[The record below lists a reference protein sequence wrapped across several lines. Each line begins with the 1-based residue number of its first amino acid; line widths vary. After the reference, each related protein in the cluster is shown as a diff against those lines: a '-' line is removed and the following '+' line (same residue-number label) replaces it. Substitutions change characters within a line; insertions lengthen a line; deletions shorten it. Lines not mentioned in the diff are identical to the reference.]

1 MKRLLSAFSAFF
13 LLGPLLFSQT
23 DKLGITDK
31 INAELDRAPSVAAL
45 EKEAALR
52 YAGSDFYAAMQLY
65 ARALEADTMNVKA
78 LEGYGKAAYDF
89 YALPQADWAYSTL
102 LNNNLGKADQS
113 TLLRLADIKY
123 RRGDYQEAKELYYK
137 YLFVTPP
144 AEPRAEDMDIAQ
156 ERMER
161 CDWAMALLRDAD
173 IQVITTHLDTLI
185 NSPYAEYAPRLFEK
199 KLYFSSFRFPHE
211 KDKDKPKRHL
221 IGMMRTTE
229 LGKDSVINVQSTP
242 ENSGEQHNAYATFS
256 ADGQTMYYCQCEYT
270 EMALFRCDIYRRQRK
285 DQDWGAAQKLP
296 ETINNPEFTNT
307 QPATGKLPDGR
318 ELLFFV
324 SDRAGKGGRDIW
336 YCTVSGDDFGAP
348 VNLSAVN
355 TPKDEVTPYFHDSS
369 QTLYYSTNGPATLGG
384 FDIYKSEYAG
394 GNWAAPK
401 HTGAELNTSAND
413 VYFSLTPSGK
423 IGFLSSN
430 RAGAINYSEEA
441 CCYDIFKVDISKP
454 EMLAVNF
461 NKFTGDSLPET
472 TMRLVTLEDS
482 RASEEFKMKVTPP
495 SQEFKVSPNKQYLII
510 TDKENYIS
518 DTVAFSTP
526 KTMWEERM
534 VQKLYLEPK
543 GVRLIVTIFDAESKL
558 PLRATTTRLD
568 HLSMRNPQGN
578 FQVGKNGEPI
588 QSLTSTKSDTNR
600 YEYFLEF
607 DSEYNVSGTKPGYT
621 SSANKVST
629 VGVPRG
635 ATIEKQLFLTRGVEF
650 DAYALDDLSDKPLQD
665 VTFRLV
671 NLTAGNVDVKTN
683 PTGND
688 YYQVLDYESRYRIVA
703 SKDNYTTDSLEFSTV
718 DLPKQAFQHITR
730 ELRLKS
736 LKLTDYLPV
745 VLYFDNDNP
754 NPRTMLETTKKEYR
768 ETYVEYY
775 RRKEDFINAY
785 TKGMTPGQAS
795 PHVSDINSF
804 FEDSVKTYGWDKL
817 MTLSE
822 MLYEILENGD
832 SVEITLKGYA
842 SPLASSAYN
851 FNLTERRV
859 ASVYNHFRIFDG
871 GIYNKHLKSGRLTI
885 KREPNGSSKAPATV
899 SGDPKD
905 RRNAVYSV
913 AASRERRVEIIGV
926 SIKETLPNQ

>member
-1 MKRLLSAFSAFF
+1 MKRLFSAISAFF
-13 LLGPLLFSQT
+13 LVGPLLFSQT
-23 DKLGITDK
+23 DKLGLTDK
-31 INAELDRAPSVAAL
+31 INAELDRGPSVAAL

-52 YAGSDFYAAMQLY
+52 YNNGDYYAAMQLY

-89 YALPQADWAYSTL
+89 YALRQADWAYSTL

-123 RRGDYQEAKELYYK
+123 RKGNYQEAKDLYYK

-144 AEPRAEDMDIAQ
+144 AERRAEDMDLAQ

-161 CDWAMALLRDAD
+161 CDWAIALLRDAD
-173 IQVITTHLDTLI
+173 IQVVTTHLDTFI
-185 NSPYAEYAPRLFEK
+185 NSPYAEYAPRLFEQ
-199 KLYFSSFRFPHE
+199 KLYFSSYRFPHE
-211 KDKDKPKRHL
+211 KDKEKPKRHL
-221 IGMMRTTE
+221 IRMMRTDE
-229 LGKDSVINVQSTP
+229 LGTDSLADVHTTS

-256 ADGQTMYYCQCEYT
+256 ADGQTMYYCECTYT
-270 EMALFRCDIYRRQRK
+270 EMALFRCDIFRRKRAQ
-285 DQDWGAAQKLP
+285 QDWGAAQKLP
-296 ETINNPEFTNT
+296 ETINNPLYTNT

-318 ELLFFV
+318 EVLFFV
-324 SDRAGKGGRDIW
+324 SDRPGKGGRDIW
-336 YCTVSGDDFGAP
+336 YSLVNGDDFGAP
-348 VNLSAVN
+348 VNLSAIN
-355 TPKDEVTPYFHDSS
+355 TSKDEVTPWFHDPT

-394 GNWAAPK
+394 GNWSAPK
-401 HTGAELNTSAND
+401 HTGAELNSSAND
-413 VYFSLTPSGK
+413 VYFSLSPSGK
-423 IGFLSSN
+423 TGFLSSN

-454 EMLAVNF
+454 EMVAVNF

-472 TMRLVTLEDS
+472 TMRLVTMES
-482 RASEEFKMKVTPP
+482 NRASEEFKMNVASP

-510 TDKENYIS
+510 TDKDHYVS

-526 KTMWEERM
+526 KTMWEERI

-543 GVRLIVTIFDAESKL
+543 GVRLIVTIFDKETRV
-558 PLRATTTRLD
+558 PLLSTTTRLN
-568 HLSMRNPQGN
+568 HLSQRNQQGIV
-578 FQVGKNGEPI
+578 QVGKNGEPI
-588 QSLTSTKSDTNR
+588 QSLMSTKSETNR

-607 DSEYNVSGTKPGYT
+607 DSEYDITGTKPGYT
-621 SSANKVST
+621 SSTDKVST

-635 ATIEKQLFLTRGVEF
+635 ATIEKQLFLTRGVEL
-650 DAYALDDLSDKPLQD
+650 DAYALDDLSDKPLRN

-671 NLTAGNVDVKTN
+671 NLTTGKVDVKTN
-683 PTGND
+683 PTSND

-703 SKDNYTTDSLEFSTV
+703 TKENYTTDSLEFSTV

-730 ELRLKS
+730 ELRLRS
-736 LKLTDYLPV
+736 LNLPDYLPV

-775 RRKEDFINAY
+775 RKKEEFINAY
-785 TKGMTPGQAS
+785 TKGMTPDQAS
-795 PHVSDINSF
+795 PHAAEINSF
-804 FEDSVKTYGWDKL
+804 FEDSIKTYGWDKL

-926 SIKETLPNQ
+926 SIKQTLPNQ